1 MNDTERA
8 AGPGQPTK
16 RRCMM
21 DRIDETKSLYQQIVP
36 PPERPDPVMA
46 ARVWMATAPDSRAAA
61 HVGDLLDEI
70 VRRGHEL
77 EDVRVIVDR
86 ATTQCGLGAAI
97 AEHFG
102 ADLPRT
108 D

>member
-1 MNDTERA
+1 MRLD
-8 AGPGQPTK
+8 
-16 RRCMM
+16 
-21 DRIDETKSLYQQIVP
+21 
-36 PPERPDPVMA
+36 PERDDLELVDENGERLSWEMMVREEKK
-46 ARVWMATAPDSRAAA
+46 ARTDAQSAI
-61 HVGDLLDEI
+61 E
-70 VRRGHEL
+70 EL
-77 EDVRVIVDR
+77 HAVRVIVDR

>member
-1 MNDTERA
+1 MTDAEWEA
-8 AGPGQPTK
+8 DKLEADGL
-16 RRCMM
+16 
-21 DRIDETKSLYQQIVP
+21 IA
-36 PPERPDPVMA
+36 MA
-46 ARVWMATAPDSRAAA
+46 
-61 HVGDLLDEI
+61 
-70 VRRGHEL
+70 EL
-77 EDVRVIVDR
+77 EAVRVIVDR